1 MSYLKEFVV
10 CYTLENDI
18 IRELIITEPEMS
30 KEEVI
35 QERIEKIEQRKY
47 FLAKGD
53 HGDYCINPSLIR
65 YIQVHE
71 NDGRNIDLNMF
82 ELCST

>member
-1 MSYLKEFVV
+1 MKKFVV
-10 CYTLENDI
+10 CYTLENNI
-18 IRELIITEPEMS
+18 IREKIITAPHMG

-35 QERIEKIEQRKY
+35 QEIIEKIDRRKY
-47 FLAKGD
+47 FLVKGD

-71 NDGRNIDLNMF
+71 NDRRNIDLNIS